1 MTSEWD
7 PILTPDRQ
15 VYADLRINGDL
26 LELRLAR
33 TPNYTIVMDA
43 KVIPHLIKILQRM
56 DVRV

>member
-7 PILTPDRQ
+7 PILTPNGQ
-15 VYADLRINGDL
+15 VYADLRINEEK
-26 LELRLAR
+26 LEIRLAR

-56 DVRV
+56 QVRV